1 MTPISHIQTAQLQ
14 RILTELPA
22 SKVQELFDFALYLH
36 QQYVPTR
43 HRGTAENIL
52 QTLDSIGPLHFVE
65 GELDELLLELEEMR
79 QMDMAPHG
87 YLPA

>member
-1 MTPISHIQTAQLQ
+1 MTPITHTQTAQLQ

-22 SKVQELFDFALYLH
+22 SKVQELFDFALYLY
-36 QQYVPTR
+36 QQYAPAP

-52 QTLDSIGPLHFVE
+52 QTLDSIGSLHFVE

-79 QMDMAPHG
+79 QMDMALHG
-87 YLPA
+87 